1 MELAPEMVLALAP
14 EMALALESAPELE
27 LAPALELVAAMAS
40 ALEMEWVLEKD
51 LAPALVPE
59 MASVLEMEL
68 VPATASALE
77 MELVLE
83 MESATVLERDLPL
96 SCKAGR
102 NLYPCRFCFSQIC
115 NPSLAHSWKD
125 TLNLCG
131 NPRCPND
138 NRICPNNSHA
148 LLSVC
153 HTKHHHAQA
162 WAVDRTLQ
170 ELHTAHRN
178 VCNLIPMTRLAHW

>member
-14 EMALALESAPELE
+14 EMALALESAPELAS
-27 LAPALELVAAMAS
+27 APALELVAETAS
-40 ALEMEWVLEKD
+40 ALEME
-51 LAPALVPE
+51 
-59 MASVLEMEL
+59 S
-68 VPATASALE
+68 VPAMASALE

-83 MESATVLERDLPL
+83 MESATVLERDLHL
-96 SCKAGR
+96 SCKAER
-102 NLYPCRFCFSQIC
+102 NLYPCRFCCAQIC

-125 TLNLCG
+125 TLNLCR

-138 NRICPNNSHA
+138 NRICPNSSHA

-153 HTKHHHAQA
+153 HTKHHLSQA
-162 WAVDRTLQ
+162 WAVGCTLQ
-170 ELHTAHRN
+170 QLHTAHRN